1 MTPNSISGQNNTL
14 KVAIKKKQ
22 HHTRLP
28 KRMLYILLGLTLF
41 IAIGLIFLYPYV
53 FSRTHSEAVIRIPA
67 NATEQNVTDTLTKY
81 YGKKYASRIMRL
93 AALRKVD
100 FSKRHGL
107 YRIEEGTNA
116 LSVMRRISYG
126 GQTPVK
132 LTVNGFRSLDLLC
145 DRIASKLDF
154 TADSLKT
161 YLADPEHLR
170 QYGLTPRQALALFLD
185 DTYEV
190 YWSASPEELIN
201 KIGQNFMNYWYQGDN
216 SRKVAEMGI
225 TPADA
230 MILAS
235 LADEET
241 NAASEKGTIA
251 RLYFNR
257 LKKGMRLQSDPT
269 VRFALGDFT
278 IRRVKGEHLKVN
290 SPYNTYQHAGLP
302 PGPIRTTSRATLDSF
317 LSSPPNDYL
326 YMCAKEDFSGT
337 HNFATNFAEHSLN
350 AKRYRQ
356 ALDQRGIK

>member
-1 MTPNSISGQNNTL
+1 MI
-14 KVAIKKKQ
+14 
-22 HHTRLP
+22 
-28 KRMLYILLGLTLF
+28 YILLGLTLF
-41 IAIGLIFLYPYV
+41 IAIALIALYPYV
-53 FSRTHSEAVIRIPA
+53 FSRTHSEQTIRIPA
-67 NATEQNVTDTLTKY
+67 NAKGQNVTDTLTKY
-81 YGKKYASRIMRL
+81 YGKKYASHVMRL

-107 YRIEEGTNA
+107 YTIAEGTNA
-116 LSVMRRISYG
+116 FGTMRHISYG

-145 DRIASKLDF
+145 NRIASKLDF
-154 TADSLKT
+154 SADSLKT
-161 YLADPEHLR
+161 YLADPENLR
-170 QYGLTPRQALALFLD
+170 QYGLTPSQAMALFMD

-201 KIGQNFMNYWYQGDN
+201 KIGRNYMDYWYQGDN
-216 SRKVAEMGI
+216 SRKVAGMGI

-235 LADEET
+235 IADEET
-241 NAASEKGTIA
+241 NATAEKGTIA
-251 RLYFNR
+251 RLYLNR
-257 LKKGMRLQSDPT
+257 LKKNMRLQSDPT

-278 IRRVKGEHLKVN
+278 IRRVKGEHLKTD
-290 SPYNTYQHAGLP
+290 SPYNTYKYIGLP

-317 LSSPPNDYL
+317 LTSPPNDYL

-337 HNFATNFAEHSLN
+337 HNFANNFAEHSQN

-356 ALDQRGIK
+356 ALDERGIK